1 MGKRISMR
9 KHTIILICLWAVAGN
24 FVFGQ
29 QDAEEIKR
37 ILEEKGFVGFPVT
50 IKDRVLSPEQFAMKN
65 ITGQHLKDHLST
77 IASDEMEGRETAT
90 PGLKKAA
97 EYISKELEKA
107 GVQTT
112 PGQKDYYQEVLF
124 SKTSWN
130 KNEIYVNGEEQK
142 MLRNFYAFA
151 SFCAPMQKNFS
162 RVSFVGYGFDNA
174 YMSHYSDKTESSIA
188 VAFGG
193 VPRDAQGNAVY
204 DDMQRTGT
212 EFLAKAEAASEN
224 GYDVLFIID
233 DNFKDNAARFNRFIL
248 NPRYEMVGQEEE
260 ASQDRAS
267 IVNISPTM
275 AEEIFGKKLKKVLKR
290 KERILKKKK
299 FKAFDIDADVR
310 ISFDKKE
317 ERVKS
322 QNIAGYIEG
331 TDPEKKDEVLVLSA
345 HYDHLGKR
353 GEDIYNG
360 ADDNGSGTS
369 AVLQIAQAMSAYKQ
383 AGGKLDRSLQVL
395 FFTGEEKG
403 LLGSKYYTSNPLV
416 PLENTIADINIDMI
430 GRTDAAHEDNA
441 NYIYVIGSDRLSMDL
456 HEANERINEKHIGL
470 ELDYTFNDENDP
482 NRFYYRSDHYN
493 FAKNNIPVIF
503 YFSGVHKDYHQ
514 PGDTVDKI
522 MFERAAKVARLAF
535 LTSLDLLNAEER
547 PKLNGTDVE

>member
-1 MGKRISMR
+1 MSKYLLS
-9 KHTIILICLWAVAGN
+9 LICLWAVSGS

-29 QDAEEIKR
+29 QKGEQIKKK
-37 ILEEKGFVGFPVT
+37 LEEAGFVSFPVT
-50 IKDRVLSPEQFAMKN
+50 IKNNTLSPEQFALKS
-65 ITGQHLKDHLST
+65 ITGQHLKDHLSI
-77 IASDEMEGRETAT
+77 IASDEMQGRETAT

-97 EYISKELEKA
+97 RYISKELENA

-112 PGQKDYYQEVLF
+112 PGQKGYYQQVLF

-151 SFCAPMQKNFS
+151 SFCAPMQKNYS
-162 RVSFVGYGFDNA
+162 SISFVGYGFDND
-174 YMSHYSDKTESSIA
+174 YMSHYSDKTVSSIA

-193 VPRDAQGNAVY
+193 VPQDPEGNAIY
-204 DDMQRTGT
+204 DDMKRSGS
-212 EFLAKAEAASEN
+212 EFLIKARAAYEN
-224 GYDVLFIID
+224 GYDVLLIID
-233 DNFKDNAARFNRFIL
+233 DSFKENAARFNRFIL
-248 NPRYEMVGQEEE
+248 NPRYEMVGQNEETSAE
-260 ASQDRAS
+260 RAS
-267 IVNISPTM
+267 IVFISPTM
-275 AEEIFGKKLKKVLKR
+275 AENIFGKKLKKVLKR

-299 FKAFDIDADVR
+299 FKAFDIDADLR

-322 QNIAGYIEG
+322 QNIAGFIEG

-353 GEDIYNG
+353 GSDIYNG

-369 AVLQIAQAMSAYKQ
+369 AVLQIAQTMSAYKQ
-383 AGGKLDRSLQVL
+383 AGGKLDRSLQIL

-403 LLGSKYYTSNPLV
+403 LLGSQYYTSNPLV
-416 PLENTIADINIDMI
+416 PLENIIADINIDMI

-456 HEANERINEKHIGL
+456 HEANERVNEKHIGL
-470 ELDYTFNDENDP
+470 ELDYTFNDDNDP

-503 YFSGVHKDYHQ
+503 YFSGV
-514 PGDTVDKI
+514 
-522 MFERAAKVARLAF
+522 
-535 LTSLDLLNAEER
+535 
-547 PKLNGTDVE
+547 

>member
-1 MGKRISMR
+1 M
-9 KHTIILICLWAVAGN
+9 ICLWAVASSV
-24 FVFGQ
+24 VFGQ
-29 QDAEEIKR
+29 QEAEEIKR
-37 ILEEKGFVGFPVT
+37 ILEEKGFVSFPVT
-50 IKDRVLSPEQFAMKN
+50 IKDKTLSPEQFALKN

-90 PGLKKAA
+90 AGLQKAA
-97 EYISKELEKA
+97 RYISMELEKA

-112 PGQKDYYQEVLF
+112 PGQKNYYQEVLF

-151 SFCAPMQKNFS
+151 SFCNSMQKNFS
-162 RVSFVGYGFDNA
+162 RISFIGYGFDNE
-174 YMSHYSDKTESSIA
+174 YMSHYNDKTDASVA

-193 VPRDAQGNAVY
+193 VPRDAN
-204 DDMQRTGT
+204 GT
-212 EFLAKAEAASEN
+212 PVHGEMELNGMEFLAKAMAAKEK

-233 DNFKDNAARFNRFIL
+233 DNFKQNAARFNRFIL
-248 NPRYEMVGQEEE
+248 NPRYEMVDNEE
-260 ASQDRAS
+260 ALSPYAS
-267 IVNISPTM
+267 IVFISPTM
-275 AEEIFGKKLKKVLKR
+275 AENIFGKKLKKVLKR
-290 KERILKKKK
+290 KERILNQKK
-299 FKAFDIDADVR
+299 FKAFDIDADLR

-317 ERVKS
+317 ERVRS
-322 QNIAGYIEG
+322 QNIAGFIEG
-331 TDPEKKDEVLVLSA
+331 SDPEKKDEVLVLSA

-353 GEDIYNG
+353 GQDIYNG

-403 LLGSKYYTSNPLV
+403 LLGSQYYTSNPLV

-430 GRTDAAHEDNA
+430 GRTDEAHKDNA

-456 HEANERINEKHIGL
+456 HETNERINEKHIGL
-470 ELDYTFNDENDP
+470 DLDYSYNDENDP

-514 PGDTVDKI
+514 PGDTLDKI

-547 PKLNGTDVE
+547 PKLNGTDVK